1 VEPAFRLKIPLATL
15 LFSPNSNVI
24 RYDNQKV
31 DFIRPPTLE
40 IVRDEGMYVKTYNVG
55 PLTRST
61 MVIRKAR
68 SEGFD
73 LYMPLVYRDTCI
85 PYRNPE

>member
-1 VEPAFRLKIPLATL
+1 M
-15 LFSPNSNVI
+15 
-24 RYDNQKV
+24 
-31 DFIRPPTLE
+31 
-40 IVRDEGMYVKTYNVG
+40 VRGEDMYVKTYNVG

>member
-1 VEPAFRLKIPLATL
+1 M
-15 LFSPNSNVI
+15 I
-24 RYDNQKV
+24 RSED
-31 DFIRPPTLE
+31 
-40 IVRDEGMYVKTYNVG
+40 MYVKTYNVG